1 MNTPNNFEPTPPHV
15 LKAIYEIA
23 AYLRECNLEQA
34 IISHSGGASFL
45 LTNIYKEIANLS
57 ESPSSAPKDPQTN

>member
-1 MNTPNNFEPTPPHV
+1 MNTPNNFGPTPPHIIN
-15 LKAIYEIA
+15 AIQEIA

-45 LTNIYKEIANLS
+45 LTNIYDEMIELRRSQQAENTPRLL
-57 ESPSSAPKDPQTN
+57 